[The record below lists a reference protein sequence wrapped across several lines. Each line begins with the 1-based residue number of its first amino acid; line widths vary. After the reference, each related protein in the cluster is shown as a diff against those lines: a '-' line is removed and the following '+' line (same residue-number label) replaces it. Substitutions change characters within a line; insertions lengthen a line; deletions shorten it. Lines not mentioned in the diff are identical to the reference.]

1 MTTLDFEKVAEMV
14 DYFDWENTEEST
26 GFEPL
31 PDGTRVLCTIKTDV
45 KNCGLVFGNTSGIPY
60 AKLALVISA
69 PENLI
74 GRYAAFDN
82 MHFASASGDP
92 EKTKTIRGMSMRT
105 LHAVFGDDYRDDVL
119 KNMPRA
125 SLEDGV
131 AYIVDVLH
139 DQQVVVTLKYTP
151 ESHDEVT
158 GRTFAAK
165 NEVRKYE
172 SVEEWGIDD
181 DGDADEDLPF

>member
-1 MTTLDFEKVAEMV
+1 MANKNTPVEDMI
-14 DYFDWENTEEST
+14 DYFDWENTEESA

-45 KNCGLVFGNTSGIPY
+45 KNCGLAFGNASGIAF
-60 AKLALVISA
+60 AKFALVISA
-69 PENLI
+69 PDNLV

-105 LHAVFGDDYRDDVL
+105 LHAIFGDDYRDDVL

-172 SVEEWGIDD
+172 HVEQWEL
-181 DGDADEDLPF
+181 GDSGLEEDELPF